1 MIAEEQL
8 ILCSRVIWRPARC
21 LSASGTGR
29 PWHPSDSRGLSAFGC
44 QRKRKPRRSEA
55 FLTGIANTGSNPC
68 PAKFPTRLSKLGRL
82 RRAQAHRNLPLPIY
96 LSIFFGDPGSFDLKD
111 LGELVA
117 PLARTRQ
124 TENGGNSPRSGPA
137 REGTSTLA
145 GLQLDRLLRGRF
157 RRRRAVRRARSA
169 AAYRGG
175 LTVVARRVSSI
186 TFISSCAAMWSPL

>member
-96 LSIFFGDPGSFDLKD
+96 LSIF
-111 LGELVA
+111 
-117 PLARTRQ
+117 LAIQGASISR
-124 TENGGNSPRSGPA
+124 
-137 REGTSTLA
+137 TLA
-145 GLQLDRLLRGRF
+145 SSLRRSRELG
-157 RRRRAVRRARSA
+157 RRRMVGTARAADLPVKALPPLPVFNWTGCYVGGFVGGARSA
-169 AAYRGG
+169 ERAAPR
-175 LTVVARRVSSI
+175 LI
-186 TFISSCAAMWSPL
+186 AAALP